1 MLQEFVKKKNS
12 NGPKVLL
19 RHTAYNP
26 NPLTPTSHP
35 MHPTTADTTPITLT
49 ATQRRTLEDLASGY
63 LIYEDENKLCG
74 YIKDRRI
81 NAQTMNFLLHNG
93 LIEYGNKEITKR
105 GREAIKPKRA
115 KPVTP

>member
-35 MHPTTADTTPITLT
+35 MHPTTASVAYKPHHAGYPQYDST
-49 ATQRRTLEDLASGY
+49 AEFWQNNRELKLLCSRLDARRASIEARLIASGVIDPNE
-63 LIYEDENKLCG
+63 LNDIESA
-74 YIKDRRI
+74 KDS
-81 NAQTMNFLLHNG
+81 L
-93 LIEYGNKEITKR
+93 K
-105 GREAIKPKRA
+105 
-115 KPVTP
+115 